1 MSKRKNEKKSTAK
14 QIAEA
19 FTEPYVVM
27 ADPLGSYTGV
37 GIAGDNATARMAIRT
52 EVPTQDA
59 DDL

>member
-1 MSKRKNEKKSTAK
+1 MSKRKKEKKGMAQ

-37 GIAGDNATARMAIRT
+37 GINGGNTTASMAIRT
-52 EVPTQDA
+52 EPTQDA